1 MALVPMNYTCYSHEM
16 GGIVDK
22 PVDKVEN
29 YFLNRDVYCAKFN
42 SSPQYHRNST
52 SYPQDFVNSVH
63 K

>member
-1 MALVPMNYTCYSHEM
+1 MNYTRYSHEIS
-16 GGIVDK
+16 GIVDK

-29 YFLNRDVYCAKFN
+29 YFLNRGVYCAKFN